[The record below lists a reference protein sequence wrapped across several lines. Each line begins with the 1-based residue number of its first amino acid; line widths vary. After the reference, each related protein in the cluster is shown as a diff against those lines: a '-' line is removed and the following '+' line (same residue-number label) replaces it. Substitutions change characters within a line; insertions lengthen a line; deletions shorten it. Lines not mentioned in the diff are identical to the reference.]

1 MAYDIV
7 IITSNNKSSERKSLE
22 NHKHVKRSIWSRWY
36 GIGAKQDDHNHDD
49 NDDDDDTHMYC
60 NTIKNKT
67 ENENKKIV
75 YEVKHKLYL
84 FKVRVLKANRY

>member
-1 MAYDIV
+1 M
-7 IITSNNKSSERKSLE
+7 ITITMMMN
-22 NHKHVKRSIWSRWY
+22 
-36 GIGAKQDDHNHDD
+36 
-49 NDDDDDTHMYC
+49 DDDDTHMYC
-60 NTIKNKT
+60 KTIKKEKVKNKT